1 MQIED
6 GAAAPGRRE
15 RKKRETRDALMAAAL
30 RLAVEKGPDNVT
42 VEEISE
48 AADVSV
54 RTFFNYF
61 SHKEHAILG
70 RDPDDL
76 ALALRRVREAPDG
89 ESPLTTMRAIISRVL
104 DDLEDI
110 ENKQTAL
117 SQRMRLISES
127 PNLLAQ
133 FVVLG
138 TEDER
143 ELGEALAER
152 MGEPPGSAR
161 PLLIAAGT
169 TMAVR
174 VAMLQRKRGSDRSVR
189 SLVDEAISLL
199 ADGLDPA
206 YSGPTISDT
215 PGIDGPTNG
224 ELDHQGR

>member
-1 MQIED
+1 MQIEE
-6 GAAAPGRRE
+6 GAVAPGRRE

-76 ALALRRVREAPDG
+76 ALALRRVREAPEG
-89 ESPLTTMRAIISRVL
+89 ESPLTTMRLIVARVI
-104 DDLEDI
+104 DDLEDQ
-110 ENKQTAL
+110 QTPI
-117 SQRMRLISES
+117 SQRIALIMQS
-127 PNLLAQ
+127 PALLTQ

-138 TEDER
+138 AEDER
-143 ELGEALAER
+143 ELAIALAER
-152 MGEPPGSAR
+152 MGEPAGSPR
-161 PLLIAAGT
+161 PTLIVGAT
-169 TMAVR
+169 TMAVK
-174 VAMLQRKRGSDRSVR
+174 VAMEQRKAGLDRPLS
-189 SLVDEAISLL
+189 SLVDEAFSFL

-206 YSGPTISDT
+206 YRTTTTDQKG
-215 PGIDGPTNG
+215 
-224 ELDHQGR
+224 QA

>member
-1 MQIED
+1 MQIQES
-6 GAAAPGRRE
+6 AVPPGRRE
-15 RKKRETRDALMAAAL
+15 RKKRETRAALTAAAL

-70 RDPDDL
+70 RDPDDMEL
-76 ALALRRVREAPDG
+76 ALSRLREAPEG
-89 ESPLTTMRAIISRVL
+89 QSPLTTMGMLISKVL

-110 ENKQTAL
+110 DNHETAV
-117 SQRMRLISES
+117 SQRIRLITQS

-138 TEDER
+138 AEDER
-143 ELGEALAER
+143 ELAAALAER
-152 MGEPPGSAR
+152 MGEPAGSTR
-161 PLLIAAGT
+161 PALIVGAT

-174 VAMLQRKRGSDRSVR
+174 VAMEQRKAGSDRSLR
-189 SLVDEAISLL
+189 SLVEESLRLL
-199 ADGLDPA
+199 AAGLDPDYDQTRQLRTDQEGQA
-206 YSGPTISDT
+206 
-215 PGIDGPTNG
+215 
-224 ELDHQGR
+224 

>member
-1 MQIED
+1 MQTEENAQEREQLRD
-6 GAAAPGRRE
+6 HLVGRRE
-15 RKKRETRDALMAAAL
+15 RKKRETRAALIAAAL

-76 ALALRRVREAPDG
+76 ALALRRLREAPAD
-89 ESPLTTMRAIISRVL
+89 ESPLTTLRLIIAKVI
-104 DDLEDI
+104 DDLNDI
-110 ENKQTAL
+110 ENRETDV
-117 SQRMRLISES
+117 SQRIGLLMHS

-138 TEDER
+138 AEDER
-143 ELGEALAER
+143 ELAAALGER
-152 MGEPPGSAR
+152 MGEPAGSPR
-161 PLLIAAGT
+161 PALLVGAS

-174 VAMLQRKRGSDRSVR
+174 VAMEQRKAGSDRSLL
-189 SLVDEAISLL
+189 SLVDEAFTLL
-199 ADGLDPA
+199 AGGLDPT
-206 YSGPTISDT
+206 YDPTKFTSNNQE
-215 PGIDGPTNG
+215 G
-224 ELDHQGR
+224 QA